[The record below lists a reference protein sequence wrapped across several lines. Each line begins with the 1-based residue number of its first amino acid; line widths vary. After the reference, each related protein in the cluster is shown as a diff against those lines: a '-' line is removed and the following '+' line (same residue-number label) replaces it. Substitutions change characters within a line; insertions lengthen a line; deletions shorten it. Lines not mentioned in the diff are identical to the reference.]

1 MEWVGVPA
9 VVVLYG
15 QRLRPRRDARVRLRL
30 VTLLLEVLPPATY
43 RVVEGEAVVVAA
55 MLRRAA
61 AGVEEAEAHL
71 TNDK

>member
-1 MEWVGVPA
+1 VC
-9 VVVLYG
+9 
-15 QRLRPRRDARVRLRL
+15 LRL

-43 RVVEGEAVVVAA
+43 RVVEGAAVVVAA